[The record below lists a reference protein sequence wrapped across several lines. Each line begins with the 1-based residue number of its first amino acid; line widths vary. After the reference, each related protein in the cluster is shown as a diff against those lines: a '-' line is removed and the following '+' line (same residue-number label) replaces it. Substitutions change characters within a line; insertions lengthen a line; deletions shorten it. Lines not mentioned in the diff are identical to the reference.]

1 MEKEATVARNMMTRP
16 GQRGNLVQPGILPDI
31 GNLLRGI
38 SMAPVLRNLEQAPR
52 MMVDIE
58 ENDQAYILRAD
69 VPGANREDIAVTV
82 DGNTVT
88 IAADVVQE
96 QTDQRGDML
105 LSERVYGEEYRVF
118 TLPQEVDESKA
129 EARVENGILVLTLP
143 KKTGGGAKKL
153 NIQASAGSGAAK
165 GQKASAQSASSGD
178 QGQAASPQSAGSGG
192 QGQAASPQSAGSSG
206 QGQSAS
212 AGSGQAKSSG
222 GTNQAESS

>member
-1 MEKEATVARNMMTRP
+1 
-16 GQRGNLVQPGILPDI
+16 
-31 GNLLRGI
+31 
-38 SMAPVLRNLEQAPR
+38 MAPVLRNLEQAPR

-165 GQKASAQSASSGD
+165 GQAASAQSASSG
-178 QGQAASPQSAGSGG
+178 
-192 QGQAASPQSAGSSG
+192 G
-206 QGQSAS
+206 QGQSTS

>member
-1 MEKEATVARNMMTRP
+1 
-16 GQRGNLVQPGILPDI
+16 
-31 GNLLRGI
+31 
-38 SMAPVLRNLEQAPR
+38 MAPVLRNLEQAPR

-165 GQKASAQSASSGD
+165 GQAASAQSASSGG

-192 QGQAASPQSAGSSG
+192 QGQAASPQSASSG
-206 QGQSAS
+206 GQEQSTS
-212 AGSGQAKSSG
+212 AGPGQAKSSG

>member
-1 MEKEATVARNMMTRP
+1 MKKEATVARNMMTRP
-16 GQRGNLVQPGILPDI
+16 GQRGNLVQPSILPDI

-69 VPGANREDIAVTV
+69 VPGANREDITVTV

-96 QTDQRGDML
+96 KTDQRGDML

-143 KKTGGGAKKL
+143 KKTGAGAKKL
-153 NIQASAGSGAAK
+153 NIQASAGSGASKA
-165 GQKASAQSASSGD
+165 QAASAQSASSG
-178 QGQAASPQSAGSGG
+178 G
-192 QGQAASPQSAGSSG
+192 QGQAASAQSASTGG
-206 QGQSAS
+206 QGQSTS
-212 AGSGQAKSSG
+212 AESGQAKSSG

>member
-143 KKTGGGAKKL
+143 KKTGAGAKKL
-153 NIQASAGSGAAK
+153 NIQASAGSGASKA
-165 GQKASAQSASSGD
+165 QAASAQSASSG
-178 QGQAASPQSAGSGG
+178 G
-192 QGQAASPQSAGSSG
+192 QGQAASAQSASSGG
-206 QGQSAS
+206 QGQSTS